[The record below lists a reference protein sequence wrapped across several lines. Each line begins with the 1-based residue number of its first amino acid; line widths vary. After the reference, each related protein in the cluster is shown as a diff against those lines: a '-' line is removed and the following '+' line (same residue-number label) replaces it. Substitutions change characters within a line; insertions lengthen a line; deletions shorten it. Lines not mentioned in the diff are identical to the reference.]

1 MEVAELVILQECEHS
16 HDHIWHDYF
25 AMSPIYDNRF
35 IKCHYKMLLIFFL
48 QIMILTFS
56 KNVMLVVF

>member
-1 MEVAELVILQECEHS
+1 MEVAELVCKNVSIAM
-16 HDHIWHDYF
+16 ITF
-25 AMSPIYDNRF
+25 GMIIFVMSPIYGNRF

-48 QIMILTFS
+48 HIMILTFS